1 MHTPFYIALRY
12 FFTKSQQN
20 IINLINLISLGVV
33 LVATASLFIV
43 LSAFSGLKDFGLSF
57 SNAFDPDFR
66 VEAVRG
72 KILHIDS
79 LQLNKIEDLPAI
91 VAAAPIL
98 EEKVFLQFRDKD
110 HVAYLKGV
118 GSTYRQVVEVD
129 SLMIRGN
136 WIENDMD
143 DVVIGA
149 GIATR
154 LSLGV
159 YDFSDFLTLSTP
171 RRINSGLLGQGP
183 FVNETA
189 LVSGIFLA
197 SVENNKSYLFSSLSF
212 AQRFLQRAE
221 NEYSSLEIKAAPSVI
236 SEELEAQL
244 SPIFSQPITVKNRVA
259 LNAALYKMLN
269 TENAA
274 VYLIFTL
281 VIIIA
286 LFNVV
291 GSLVMMFLDKKPQLK
306 ILYTMGL
313 SPKEIQLIF
322 FYLGGL
328 LSWVGGL
335 LGVIL
340 GAVLVLIQ
348 QYFPF
353 ISVPG
358 TSLAYPVTFTSAN
371 FFVVLFTLF
380 VLGGIASFWAT
391 RNMDKKVKV

>member
-1 MHTPFYIALRY
+1 MHTSFYIALRY

-136 WIENDMD
+136 WIESDMD

-159 YDFSDFLTLSTP
+159 YDFSDFLTLSIP

-221 NEYSSLEIKAAPSVI
+221 NEYSSLEIKAAPSVT

>member
-1 MHTPFYIALRY
+1 MHTSFYIALRY

-136 WIENDMD
+136 WIESDMD

-159 YDFSDFLTLSTP
+159 YDFSDFLTLSIP

-221 NEYSSLEIKAAPSVI
+221 NEYSSLEIKAAPSVT

-340 GAVLVLIQ
+340 GTVLVLIQ